1 MWIETRLKIRLKTR
15 LKTRLNAVCSHLLR
29 PQLAVIQMDE
39 GWEQMEQMFRNFFS

>member
-1 MWIETRLKIRLKTR
+1 MWIETRLKIR

-29 PQLAVIQMDE
+29 PQLAVIQVDE